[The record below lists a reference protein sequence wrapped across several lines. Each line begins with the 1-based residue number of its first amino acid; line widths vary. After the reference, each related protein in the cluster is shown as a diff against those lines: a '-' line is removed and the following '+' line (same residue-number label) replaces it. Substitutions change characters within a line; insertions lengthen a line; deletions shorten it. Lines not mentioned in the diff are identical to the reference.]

1 MRNKEKLKKLIKK
14 YDEDLTAKNYS
25 EFAPELLRW
34 CGSIVMRKIEDELGT
49 FISYYRDRYVIIDDV
64 VFSTDKKKLV
74 RYSPEKT
81 DEEYVIPDCV
91 EKICDAAFQG
101 SEHLKRVT
109 ISKNIRHIGFR
120 AFDDSSSL
128 AEIVWDTPKAT
139 GENYVFVNCPKLK
152 KVITDDV
159 QKLWG
164 YCCDNEGSPFING
177 ACLMVDG
184 EVCENLSIPD
194 EAYITLRAFQGCTS
208 IENVEFKENNE
219 YIKEFLLSFIENKGI
234 LI

>member
-1 MRNKEKLKKLIKK
+1 MKNKEKLEKLIKK

-49 FISYYRDRYVIIDDV
+49 FISYYCDRYVIIDDV

-74 RYSPEKT
+74 RYSPEKS

-91 EKICDAAFQG
+91 ETICDAAFQG

-109 ISKNIRHIGFR
+109 ISKNISHIGFR

-139 GENYVFVNCPKLK
+139 GGSYVFVNCPKLK

-177 ACLMVDG
+177 ACLINGDKMCNELTV
-184 EVCENLSIPD
+184 PD
-194 EAYITLRAFQGCTS
+194 CTDVTLRAFQGCTS
-208 IENVEFKENNE
+208 IENVDFKVHNKYLERL
-219 YIKEFLLSFIENKGI
+219 LLSIIENKGI
-234 LI
+234 LL

>member
-1 MRNKEKLKKLIKK
+1 MRNKEKLEKLIKK

-49 FISYYRDRYVIIDDV
+49 FIAYYRDRYVIIDDV

-91 EKICDAAFQG
+91 ETICDAAFQG

-128 AEIVWDTPKAT
+128 AEIVWDTPKAI
-139 GENYVFVNCPKLK
+139 GGSYVFVNCPKLK
-152 KVITDDV
+152 KVITDYV

-194 EAYITLRAFQGCTS
+194 DADTTLRAFQSCTS
-208 IENVEFKENNE
+208 IKNVEFKENNK
-219 YIKEFLLSFIENKGI
+219 YIEKLLLSIVDNKGI